1 MAKNTGRL
9 NALGWIGVGVIA
21 LAFAIEGG
29 EYGTL
34 DLLRQRRDQRRLTTE
49 IDSIARVVDSLKL
62 YATRLQRDPR
72 LQERIAREVFGMVR
86 QGELLYRFYDPAR
99 SDTARRK

>member
-1 MAKNTGRL
+1 MAKSSGGLR
-9 NALGWIGVGVIA
+9 ALGRVALGIVA

-34 DLLRQRRDQRRLTTE
+34 DLLRQQREQRRLTTE
-49 IDSIARVVDSLKL
+49 IDSVARVIDSLKL
-62 YATRLQRDPR
+62 YESRLERDPR

-86 QGELLYRFYDPAR
+86 QGELLYRFYDPAPPKDQKR
-99 SDTARRK
+99 